1 MCSSVANGVV
11 LQIVNIADCFRGEN
25 VYMRKLSVFW
35 LNAHRFQ
42 KCPSMCYS
50 RARALAILFPSIFL
64 LWLSPLHYW
73 FYICSFFII
82 TKYTIC
88 YSFHLHIHFAAAI
101 PDIITRQLICSARI
115 YTDHFTIHI
124 DVNTSILFVSST
136 SALFLLLF
144 CSVMFFAKMESDFF
158 PFFVK
163 LLLLSLVY
171 GFSIVLEMYTC
182 GREAS
187 VGVLVRNPLFVSSR
201 IYS

>member
-1 MCSSVANGVV
+1 MAQCSSLPKVSVDV
-11 LQIVNIADCFRGEN
+11 LLARPRACNSFPFNFSV
-25 VYMRKLSVFW
+25 MTLSITLLV
-35 LNAHRFQ
+35 L
-42 KCPSMCYS
+42 Y
-50 RARALAILFPSIFL
+50 LFL
-64 LWLSPLHYW
+64 LYYYKVYNLLQLSLAHT
-73 FYICSFFII
+73 FCCSH
-82 TKYTIC
+82 TRYHNTPTHMLG
-88 YSFHLHIHFAAAI
+88 SHIHR
-101 PDIITRQLICSARI
+101 PLYNTYS
-115 YTDHFTIHI
+115 